1 MSVSEI
7 KQLERD
13 LGAVIG
19 YLSAPK
25 LSAVQ
30 LVIRKAEAI
39 KRLTRM
45 LDEAKFLKQQ
55 TKCMVL
61 HELFA
66 EFEGRSINGEVL
78 YLIRQAIAQHEKNHG
93 TLNK

>member
-45 LDEAKFLKQQ
+45 LDEATFLKQQ

-66 EFEGRSINGEVL
+66 EFEGRSASSLTIDKLVDVIKECNEHLKTV
-78 YLIRQAIAQHEKNHG
+78 
-93 TLNK
+93 

>member
-66 EFEGRSINGEVL
+66 EFEGCSASSLTI
-78 YLIRQAIAQHEKNHG
+78 EKLVDVIKECNEHLK
-93 TLNK
+93 TV

>member
-66 EFEGRSINGEVL
+66 EFEGRSACSLTI
-78 YLIRQAIAQHEKNHG
+78 EKLVDVIKECNEHLK
-93 TLNK
+93 TV

>member
-30 LVIRKAEAI
+30 LVIHKEEAI

-55 TKCMVL
+55 KKCMVL

-66 EFEGRSINGEVL
+66 EFEGRSASSLTIDKLVDVIKECNEHLKTV
-78 YLIRQAIAQHEKNHG
+78 
-93 TLNK
+93 

>member
-19 YLSAPK
+19 YLSASK

-45 LDEAKFLKQQ
+45 LDEAKFLKQ
-55 TKCMVL
+55 
-61 HELFA
+61 
-66 EFEGRSINGEVL
+66 
-78 YLIRQAIAQHEKNHG
+78 
-93 TLNK
+93 

>member
-66 EFEGRSINGEVL
+66 EFEGRSASSLTI
-78 YLIRQAIAQHEKNHG
+78 EKLVDVIKECNEHLK
-93 TLNK
+93 TV

>member
-66 EFEGRSINGEVL
+66 EFEGRSASSLTIDKLVDVIKECNEHLKTV
-78 YLIRQAIAQHEKNHG
+78 
-93 TLNK
+93 

>member
-1 MSVSEI
+1 MSEI

-66 EFEGRSINGEVL
+66 EFEGRSASSLTI
-78 YLIRQAIAQHEKNHG
+78 EKLVDVIKECNEHLK
-93 TLNK
+93 TV

>member
-30 LVIRKAEAI
+30 LVIRKAEAM

-66 EFEGRSINGEVL
+66 EFEGRSASSLTI
-78 YLIRQAIAQHEKNHG
+78 EKLVDVIKECNEHLK
-93 TLNK
+93 TV

>member
-1 MSVSEI
+1 MRVSEI

-66 EFEGRSINGEVL
+66 EFEGRSASSLTIDKLVDVIKECNEHLKTV
-78 YLIRQAIAQHEKNHG
+78 
-93 TLNK
+93 

>member
-45 LDEAKFLKQQ
+45 LDEEKFLKQQ

-66 EFEGRSINGEVL
+66 EFEGRSASSLTI
-78 YLIRQAIAQHEKNHG
+78 EKLVDVIKECNEHLK
-93 TLNK
+93 TV

>member
-19 YLSAPK
+19 YLSTPK

-66 EFEGRSINGEVL
+66 EFEGRSASSLTI
-78 YLIRQAIAQHEKNHG
+78 EKLVDVIKECNEHLK
-93 TLNK
+93 TV

>member
-45 LDEAKFLKQQ
+45 LDEATFLKQQ

-66 EFEGRSINGEVL
+66 EFEGRSASSLTI
-78 YLIRQAIAQHEKNHG
+78 EKLVDVIKECNEHLK
-93 TLNK
+93 TV

>member
-1 MSVSEI
+1 MSEI

-66 EFEGRSINGEVL
+66 EFEGRSASSLTIDKLVDVIKECNEHLKTV
-78 YLIRQAIAQHEKNHG
+78 
-93 TLNK
+93 

>member
-19 YLSAPK
+19 YLSAPN

-66 EFEGRSINGEVL
+66 EFEGRSASSLTI
-78 YLIRQAIAQHEKNHG
+78 EKLVDVIKECNEHLK
-93 TLNK
+93 TV

>member
-13 LGAVIG
+13 LGAVIC

-66 EFEGRSINGEVL
+66 EFEGRSASSLTI
-78 YLIRQAIAQHEKNHG
+78 EKLVDVIKECNEHLK
-93 TLNK
+93 TV

>member
-1 MSVSEI
+1 MSLSEI

-66 EFEGRSINGEVL
+66 EFEGRSASSLTI
-78 YLIRQAIAQHEKNHG
+78 EKLVDVIKECNEHLK
-93 TLNK
+93 TV

>member
-45 LDEAKFLKQQ
+45 LGEAKFLKQQ

-66 EFEGRSINGEVL
+66 EFEGRSASSLTIDKLVDVIKECNEHLKTV
-78 YLIRQAIAQHEKNHG
+78 
-93 TLNK
+93 

>member
-45 LDEAKFLKQQ
+45 LEEAKFLKQQ

-66 EFEGRSINGEVL
+66 EFERRSASSLTI
-78 YLIRQAIAQHEKNHG
+78 EKLVDVIKECNEHLK
-93 TLNK
+93 TV

>member
-55 TKCMVL
+55 TKRMVL

-66 EFEGRSINGEVL
+66 EFEGRSASSLTI
-78 YLIRQAIAQHEKNHG
+78 EKLVDVIKECNEHLK
-93 TLNK
+93 TV

>member
-30 LVIRKAEAI
+30 IVIRKAEAI

-66 EFEGRSINGEVL
+66 EFEGRSASSLTI
-78 YLIRQAIAQHEKNHG
+78 EKLVDVIKECNEHLK
-93 TLNK
+93 TV

>member
-66 EFEGRSINGEVL
+66 EFEGRSASSLTIEKLVDV
-78 YLIRQAIAQHEKNHG
+78 IKECHEHLK
-93 TLNK
+93 TV

>member
-66 EFEGRSINGEVL
+66 EFEGRSVSSLTI
-78 YLIRQAIAQHEKNHG
+78 EKLVDVIKECNEHLK
-93 TLNK
+93 TV

>member
-30 LVIRKAEAI
+30 LVIRKEEAI
-39 KRLTRM
+39 KLLTRM

-55 TKCMVL
+55 KKCMVL

-66 EFEGRSINGEVL
+66 EFEGRSASSLTIDKLVDVIKECNEHLKTV
-78 YLIRQAIAQHEKNHG
+78 
-93 TLNK
+93 

>member
-13 LGAVIG
+13 LGAVTG

-66 EFEGRSINGEVL
+66 EFEGRSASSLTI
-78 YLIRQAIAQHEKNHG
+78 EKLVDVIKECNEHLK
-93 TLNK
+93 TV

>member
-39 KRLTRM
+39 RRLTRM

-66 EFEGRSINGEVL
+66 EFEGRSASSLTI
-78 YLIRQAIAQHEKNHG
+78 EKLVDVIKECNEHLK
-93 TLNK
+93 TV

>member
-30 LVIRKAEAI
+30 LVIRKVEAI

-66 EFEGRSINGEVL
+66 ECEGRSASSLTI
-78 YLIRQAIAQHEKNHG
+78 EKLVDVIKECNEHLK
-93 TLNK
+93 TV

>member
-45 LDEAKFLKQQ
+45 LEEAKFLKQQ

-66 EFEGRSINGEVL
+66 EFEGRSASSLTI
-78 YLIRQAIAQHEKNHG
+78 EKLVDVIKECNEHLK
-93 TLNK
+93 TV

>member
-25 LSAVQ
+25 LSVVQ

-66 EFEGRSINGEVL
+66 EFEGRSASSLTI
-78 YLIRQAIAQHEKNHG
+78 EKLVDVIKECNEHLK
-93 TLNK
+93 TV

>member
-1 MSVSEI
+1 MSEI

-45 LDEAKFLKQQ
+45 LEEAKFLKQQ

-66 EFEGRSINGEVL
+66 EFEGRSASSLTI
-78 YLIRQAIAQHEKNHG
+78 EKLVDVIKECNEHLK
-93 TLNK
+93 TV

>member
-61 HELFA
+61 LELFA
-66 EFEGRSINGEVL
+66 EFEGRSASSLTIDKLVDVIKECNEHLKTV
-78 YLIRQAIAQHEKNHG
+78 
-93 TLNK
+93 

>member
-30 LVIRKAEAI
+30 LVIHKEEAI

-55 TKCMVL
+55 KKCMVL

-66 EFEGRSINGEVL
+66 EFEGRSASSLTIDKLVDVIKERNEHLKTV
-78 YLIRQAIAQHEKNHG
+78 
-93 TLNK
+93 

>member
-1 MSVSEI
+1 MSEI

-66 EFEGRSINGEVL
+66 EFEGRAASSLTI
-78 YLIRQAIAQHEKNHG
+78 EKLVDVIKECNEHLK
-93 TLNK
+93 TV